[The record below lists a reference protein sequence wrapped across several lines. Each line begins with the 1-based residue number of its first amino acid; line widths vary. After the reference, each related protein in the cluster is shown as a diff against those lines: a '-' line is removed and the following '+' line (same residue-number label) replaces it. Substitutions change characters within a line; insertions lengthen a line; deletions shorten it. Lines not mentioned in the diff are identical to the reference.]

1 VNMLASRCLMDRP
14 TRVPAV
20 TTLVTEKRN
29 GRQEP

>member
-1 VNMLASRCLMDRP
+1 MDRP
-14 TRVPAV
+14 ARVPAV